1 LAMLGKGLFVALTD
15 PGREFPRPT
24 SYDRLYAIGVAVW
37 KTFLARDLATRPCL
51 TLKNGGTFM
60 LFQLLVLLLIAGV
73 CGALGQAIGGYS
85 HGGCL
90 VSIALGFIG
99 ALLGSWIAGQLHLP
113 ELVVIPVGGTHFPVI
128 WSIIGAALFVA
139 LINLISR
146 RRA

>member
-1 LAMLGKGLFVALTD
+1 MLLQV
-15 PGREFPRPT
+15 
-24 SYDRLYAIGVAVW
+24 
-37 KTFLARDLATRPCL
+37 
-51 TLKNGGTFM
+51 
-60 LFQLLVLLLIAGV
+60 LVLVLIAGV

-99 ALLGSWIAGQLHLP
+99 ALLGSWIARQLHLP
-113 ELVVIPVGGTHFPVI
+113 ELLSIPVGGTHFPVI